1 MLYIRVSIKM
11 IDARIERM
19 KIRMK
24 RIFLQIRFICINLY
38 HRRFYGN
45 MDLSNTHENW
55 ILICKTHKK
64 PASIEA
70 GFLWYYTNYIAAVVF
85 LPQLFPDFEQQDLV
99 DFFFFPLSAKLTPDT
114 NITAVANRNTFFI
127 FCILF

>member
-45 MDLSNTHENW
+45 MDLSNNHENW

-70 GFLWYYTNYIAAVVF
+70 GFFMVLY
-85 LPQLFPDFEQQDLV
+85 QLHRSGC
-99 DFFFFPLSAKLTPDT
+99 FFTATLS
-114 NITAVANRNTFFI
+114 
-127 FCILF
+127 